1 VLVDDVGRP
10 ALSAFVARTATKRP
24 GNVIESAAG
33 GREYRSEI
41 RMRHPTFNASLC
53 AALLAAMLLSPG
65 TAVLAADTRSD
76 AAAKPDPLVAM
87 FIWWNAA
94 YKQKDGFT
102 VEAFSHYFT
111 PDAILRV
118 NGKDRSV
125 GLEVLASHF
134 RDIQKRTESVVIE
147 LPFLDEFA
155 SPSGDRIF
163 THHFVSARENGKASR
178 ERVMGYAA
186 IRNGKISL
194 INFVSLPDEP
204 APDSAGK

>member
-1 VLVDDVGRP
+1 
-10 ALSAFVARTATKRP
+10 
-24 GNVIESAAG
+24 
-33 GREYRSEI
+33 
-41 RMRHPTFNASLC
+41 MRHHPFNASLC
-53 AALLAAMLLSPG
+53 AALLFATLMSSG
-65 TAVLAADTRSD
+65 TVVLAADIRS
-76 AAAKPDPLVAM
+76 AAPAKADPLVAM
-87 FIWWNAA
+87 FVWWNAA

-111 PDAILRV
+111 PDAVLRV

-125 GLEVLASHF
+125 GLEDLASHF
-134 RDIQKRTESVVIE
+134 RDIQARTESVVIE

-194 INFVSLPDEP
+194 INFMSVPDEP
-204 APDSAGK
+204 ASGDTKK

>member
-1 VLVDDVGRP
+1 
-10 ALSAFVARTATKRP
+10 
-24 GNVIESAAG
+24 
-33 GREYRSEI
+33 
-41 RMRHPTFNASLC
+41 MRHHPFNASLC
-53 AALLAAMLLSPG
+53 AALLFATLMSCG
-65 TAVLAADTRSD
+65 TAVRAADIRS
-76 AAAKPDPLVAM
+76 AAPAKADPLVAM
-87 FIWWNAA
+87 FVWWNAA

-111 PDAILRV
+111 PDAVLRV

-125 GLEVLASHF
+125 GLEDLASHF
-134 RDIQKRTESVVIE
+134 RDIQARTESVVIE

-194 INFVSLPDEP
+194 INFVSVPDEP
-204 APDSAGK
+204 APGDTKK

>member
-1 VLVDDVGRP
+1 
-10 ALSAFVARTATKRP
+10 
-24 GNVIESAAG
+24 
-33 GREYRSEI
+33 
-41 RMRHPTFNASLC
+41 MRHLTFNAALR
-53 AALLAAMLLSPG
+53 AALLSAILLSSG
-65 TAVLAADTRSD
+65 AAVRAADTRS
-76 AAAKPDPLVAM
+76 AAPAKADPLVAM
-87 FIWWNAA
+87 FVWWNAA
-94 YKQKDGFT
+94 YQQKDGFT

-111 PDAILRV
+111 PDAVLRV

-125 GLEVLASHF
+125 GLEDLASHF
-134 RDIQKRTESVVIE
+134 RDIQARTESVVVE

-194 INFVSLPDEP
+194 INFVSVPDEP
-204 APDSAGK
+204 APGDAKK

>member
-1 VLVDDVGRP
+1 MR
-10 ALSAFVARTATKRP
+10 
-24 GNVIESAAG
+24 
-33 GREYRSEI
+33 YR
-41 RMRHPTFNASLC
+41 TFNASLC
-53 AALLAAMLLSPG
+53 AALLSGMLISSG
-65 TAVLAADTRSD
+65 TAVLAADVRGT
-76 AAAKPDPLVAM
+76 AAAQPDPLVAM

-102 VEAFSHYFT
+102 AEAFSHYFT
-111 PDAILRV
+111 SDAILRV

-125 GLEVLASHF
+125 GLEDLASHF
-134 RDIQKRTESVVIE
+134 RDIQARSESVVIE

-163 THHFVSARENGKASR
+163 THHFVSAREDGKASR

-194 INFVSLPDEP
+194 INFVSVPDAP
-204 APDSAGK
+204 ASGVVKK